1 MRVTCMKIHDTS
13 YITTVQTHTNVN
25 IKIRDQTNLLT
36 SLEKKRTWKAPVTT
50 CPIESHD
57 VTDAHQVK
65 AQASHG
71 NGHVEEWDKSVY

>member
-1 MRVTCMKIHDTS
+1 MIHPNHS
-13 YITTVQTHTNVN
+13 ANAYKCQYKNSRPNKPPH
-25 IKIRDQTNLLT
+25 KLGKEENLEGA
-36 SLEKKRTWKAPVTT
+36 ST